1 MLTKVY
7 EKYIEF
13 RTGSNQKKRR
23 KTKKTKFPKE
33 YVENTNLYK
42 PVLNKIMTTQD

>member
-13 RTGSNQKKRR
+13 RTGSNHKKRR
-23 KTKKTKFPKE
+23 KTKK
-33 YVENTNLYK
+33 
-42 PVLNKIMTTQD
+42 LNFQKNMQKIQTCVNPY